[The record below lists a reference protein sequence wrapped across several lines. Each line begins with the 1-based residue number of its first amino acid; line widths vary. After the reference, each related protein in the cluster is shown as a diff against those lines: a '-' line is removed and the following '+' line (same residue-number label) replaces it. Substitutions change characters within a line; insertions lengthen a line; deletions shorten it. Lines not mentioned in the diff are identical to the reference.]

1 MLGHSVS
8 YYLPSFWATT
18 PLYAEK
24 IIPFLDN
31 ALSVSSPQADKLAL
45 AYYDIWNKYRNTQDM
60 TDESIK
66 EFIKD
71 HGYKYILDLLSVS
84 SDSLRILLF
93 LLPMIHYLKGSKYG
107 VELVFSLLQLNA
119 VEINTDIEEWWQK
132 FPMGEE
138 DTFSITSD
146 IDLSIIDSSFFK
158 NFDTFIQKYVHPTLT
173 SLNVSYTL
181 SGGHTLLPVVT
192 VFQTVQLRGNM
203 DI

>member
-31 ALSVSSPQADKLAL
+31 ALSVSSPQADKLAR
-45 AYYDIWNKYRNTQDM
+45 AYYDIWNKYRNPADM

-66 EFIKD
+66 AFIKD
-71 HGYKYILDLLSVS
+71 HGYEYILNLLSAS
-84 SDSLRILLF
+84 SETLQTLLF

-107 VELVFSLLQLNA
+107 VELIFSLLQLNA
-119 VEINTDIEEWWQK
+119 IKINTDIVEWWQAN
-132 FPMGEE
+132 PVAEE

-146 IDLSIIDSSFFK
+146 IDLSMIDSSFFK
-158 NFDTFIQKYVHPTLT
+158 NFDTFIQKYVHPSLS

-181 SGGHTLLPVVT
+181 SGAHTLLPVVT
-192 VFQTVQLRGNM
+192 IFNTVELRGTM

>member
-8 YYLPSFWATT
+8 YYLPSYWATT

-31 ALSVSSPQADKLAL
+31 ALSVSSPQSDRLAR
-45 AYYDIWNKYRNTQDM
+45 AYYDIWNKYKNTQDM

-66 EFIKD
+66 AFIRD
-71 HGYKYILDLLSVS
+71 HGYDYILNLLSVT
-84 SDSLRILLF
+84 SDSLRVLLF

-107 VELVFSLLQLNA
+107 IELVFSLLQLNA
-119 VEINTDIEEWWQK
+119 VEINTDVKEWWETL
-132 FPMGEE
+132 PVEEE

-146 IDLSIIDSSFFK
+146 IDLAMVDSSFFK
-158 NFDTFIQKYVHPTLT
+158 NFDTFIQKYVHPTLK

-192 VFQTVQLRGNM
+192 TFQTIELQGNM

>member
-31 ALSVSSPQADKLAL
+31 ALSVSSPQADKLAR
-45 AYYDIWNKYRNTQDM
+45 AYYDIWNKYRNPADM

-66 EFIKD
+66 AFIKD
-71 HGYKYILDLLSVS
+71 HGYEYILNLLSAS
-84 SDSLRILLF
+84 SETLQTLLF

-107 VELVFSLLQLNA
+107 VELIFSLLQLNA
-119 VEINTDIEEWWQK
+119 IKINTDIVEWWQAN
-132 FPMGEE
+132 PVAEE

-146 IDLSIIDSSFFK
+146 IDLSMIDSSFFK
-158 NFDTFIQKYVHPTLT
+158 NFDIFIQKYVHPSLS

-181 SGGHTLLPVVT
+181 SGVHTLLPVVT
-192 VFQTVQLRGNM
+192 VFNTVELRGTM

>member
-45 AYYDIWNKYRNTQDM
+45 AYYDIWNKYRNPADM

-66 EFIKD
+66 SFIKD
-71 HGYKYILDLLSVS
+71 HGYEYILNLLSVS
-84 SDSLRILLF
+84 SETLRTLLF
-93 LLPMIHYLKGSKYG
+93 LFPMIHYLKGSKYG
-107 VELVFSLLQLNA
+107 IELVFDLLQLNA
-119 VEINTDIEEWWQK
+119 VEVNTDIEEWWQK
-132 FPMGEE
+132 FPVEEE

-146 IDLSIIDSSFFK
+146 IDLSMIDSSFFK
-158 NFDTFIQKYVHPTLT
+158 NFDIFIQKYVHPTLT
-173 SLNVSYTL
+173 CLNVSYTL
-181 SGGHTLLPVVT
+181 SGTHTVLPVIT
-192 VFQTVQLRGNM
+192 VFHTVELKGIM